1 MDANM
6 MLGKSTKDFGKR
18 YRHGWQHFFAGRK
31 KWILL
36 IVLATLIVLRVA
48 LPYIVKSYVNNTLA
62 VIPGYP
68 GYVDDVDLSLW
79 RGAYVIHSLTIEKV
93 EGNIPV
99 PFFSARQIDLSIEWT
114 ALFHG
119 SLVGEI
125 ELISPK
131 INFVQG
137 PTEKES
143 QNGKGAN
150 FIETIKKLSPLRI
163 NKFDVQNGEVH
174 FRNFHTDPKVDIHL
188 DSLFLYAKNLTNS
201 EHLSKVLPA
210 SIDAK
215 GKAMHTGRLKG
226 HLDIDAYAQKPTF
239 NLDLQLE
246 QVELTTLNS
255 FFDGYASVD
264 VKSGVFEMYAE
275 MAAAN
280 GNFTGYVKPL
290 FKDMRILDLK
300 KDAKKPLKLLW
311 EAVVEGLTQL
321 FTNHS
326 IGQFGTKI
334 PLSGTFDNPKEDIL
348 STLGGIFKNAF
359 IKALQP
365 GIEGTVNVKN
375 ARTQ

>member
-1 MDANM
+1 MT
-6 MLGKSTKDFGKR
+6 LGKSNKNSGTMNQNR
-18 YRHGWQHFFAGRK
+18 RRHFFAGRK

-36 IVLATLIVLRVA
+36 IILVALIALRAV
-48 LPYIVKSYVNNTLA
+48 LPYIVKSYVNKTLA
-62 VIPGYP
+62 AIPGYS
-68 GYVDDVDLSLW
+68 GHVDDVDMSLW
-79 RGAYVIHSLTIEKV
+79 RGAYVVKDLKIEKV

-99 PFFSARQIDLSIEWT
+99 PFFSANLIDLSIEWT
-114 ALFHG
+114 ALIHG

-125 ELISPK
+125 ELVNPK
-131 INFVQG
+131 ISFVQG

-150 FIETIKKLSPLRI
+150 FIETIKKLFPVRI
-163 NKFDVQNGEVH
+163 NKFDVLNGEVH

-264 VKSGVFEMYAE
+264 VKSGVFEMYTE

-365 GIEGTVNVKN
+365 GIEGTVNVIN

>member
-1 MDANM
+1 MT
-6 MLGKSTKDFGKR
+6 LGKSNKNSGVMHHNR
-18 YRHGWQHFFAGRK
+18 WRHFFAGKK

-36 IVLATLIVLRVA
+36 IILVALIALRAA
-48 LPYIVKSYVNNTLA
+48 LPYIVKSYVNKTLA

-68 GYVDDVDLSLW
+68 GHVDDVDMSLW
-79 RGAYVIHSLTIEKV
+79 RGAYVIKDLKIEKV

-99 PFFSARQIDLSIEWT
+99 PFFSVNIVDLSIEWT

-125 ELISPK
+125 EFVHPK
-131 INFVQG
+131 ISFVQG

-150 FIETIKKLSPLRI
+150 FTETIKKLFPFRI
-163 NKFDVQNGEVH
+163 NRFDVLNGEVH

-188 DSLFLYAKNLTNS
+188 DSLFLHAKNLTNS
-201 EHLSKVLPA
+201 EHLSRVLPA

-215 GKAMHTGRLKG
+215 GKVMHTGRLKG

-239 NLDLQLE
+239 KLDLQLE

-264 VKSGVFEMYAE
+264 VKSGTFEMYSE

-290 FKDMRILDLK
+290 FKDMRILAPK

-321 FTNHS
+321 FTNHPK
-326 IGQFGTKI
+326 GQFGTKI
-334 PLSGTFDNPKEDIL
+334 PLSGSFDNPKEDIL

-365 GIEGTVNVKN
+365 GIEGTVNPKN
-375 ARTQ
+375 DRPQ

>member
-1 MDANM
+1 MT
-6 MLGKSTKDFGKR
+6 LGKSNKNSGTMNQNR
-18 YRHGWQHFFAGRK
+18 RRHFFAGRK

-36 IVLATLIVLRVA
+36 IILVALIAFRAV
-48 LPYIVKSYVNNTLA
+48 LPYIVKSYVNKTLA
-62 VIPGYP
+62 AIPGYP
-68 GYVDDVDLSLW
+68 GHVDDVDMSLW
-79 RGAYVIHSLTIEKV
+79 RGAYVVKDLKIEKV

-99 PFFSARQIDLSIEWT
+99 PFFSANLIDLSIEWT

-125 ELISPK
+125 ELVNPK
-131 INFVQG
+131 ISFVQG

-150 FIETIKKLSPLRI
+150 FIETIKKLFPVRI
-163 NKFDVQNGEVH
+163 NKFDVLNGEVH

>member
-1 MDANM
+1 MT
-6 MLGKSTKDFGKR
+6 LGKSNKDSSKGYQNR
-18 YRHGWQHFFAGRK
+18 WRRFFAGRK

-36 IVLATLIVLRVA
+36 IVLVALVALRAA
-48 LPYIVKSYVNNTLA
+48 LPYIVKSYVNKTLA

-68 GYVDDVDLSLW
+68 GHVDDVDLSLW
-79 RGAYVIHSLTIEKV
+79 RGAYVIQDLKIEKV
-93 EGNIPV
+93 EGNVPV
-99 PFFSARQIDLSIEWT
+99 PFFSAKLIDLSIEWT

-125 ELISPK
+125 EFINPK
-131 INFVQG
+131 ISFVQG

-150 FIETIKKLSPLRI
+150 FIETIKKLFPVRI
-163 NKFDVQNGEVH
+163 NRFDVLNGEVH

-188 DSLFLYAKNLTNS
+188 DSLFLHAKNLTNS
-201 EHLSKVLPA
+201 ERLSKVLPA

-226 HLDIDAYAQKPTF
+226 HLDIDPYAQKPAF

-264 VKSGVFEMYAE
+264 VKSGTFELYTE
-275 MAAAN
+275 VAATD
-280 GNFTGYVKPL
+280 GKFTGYVKPL

-300 KDAKKPLKLLW
+300 KDANKPLKLLW

-326 IGQFGTKI
+326 TGQLGTKI
-334 PLSGTFDNPKEDIL
+334 PLSGSFDNPKEDIL
-348 STLGGIFKNAF
+348 STIGGILKNAF

-365 GIEGTVNVKN
+365 GIEGTITLKN
-375 ARTQ
+375 AQAQ

>member
-1 MDANM
+1 MTP
-6 MLGKSTKDFGKR
+6 GKFNKDSGNEYKNR
-18 YRHGWQHFFAGRK
+18 WRRFFAGRK

-36 IVLATLIVLRVA
+36 IVLAALIGLRAA
-48 LPYIVKSYVNNTLA
+48 LPYIVKSYVNKTLA
-62 VIPGYP
+62 VMPGYP
-68 GYVDDVDLSLW
+68 GHVDDVDLSLW
-79 RGAYVIHSLTIEKV
+79 RGAYVIQDLKIEKV

-99 PFFSARQIDLSIEWT
+99 PFFSAKLIDLSVEWT

-125 ELISPK
+125 EFINPK
-131 INFVQG
+131 ISFVQG

-150 FIETIKKLSPLRI
+150 FIETIKKLFPVRI
-163 NKFDVQNGEVH
+163 NRFDVQNGEVH

-188 DSLFLYAKNLTNS
+188 DSLFLHAKNLTNS
-201 EHLSKVLPA
+201 ERLSKVLPA

-226 HLDIDAYAQKPTF
+226 HLDIDPYAQKLAF

-264 VKSGVFEMYAE
+264 VKSGVFEMYTE
-275 MAAAN
+275 VAAAD
-280 GNFTGYVKPL
+280 GKFTGYVKPL

-311 EAVVEGLTQL
+311 EAVVEALTQL

-326 IGQFGTKI
+326 TGQLGTKI
-334 PLSGTFDNPKEDIL
+334 PLSGSFDNPKEDIL
-348 STLGGIFKNAF
+348 STIGGILKNAF
-359 IKALQP
+359 ITALQP
-365 GIEGTVNVKN
+365 GIEGTVTLKK
-375 ARTQ
+375 AQSQ